1 MTRDQLFKIWQL
13 HGRKLATIL
22 VSALFV
28 GALGYEFGFFGRD
41 SGAPRGFGGRR
52 PTQKIEEVPV
62 LTARATRAD
71 VPVTLDAVG
80 TVQALNTV
88 VVRAQVEG
96 RLTEI
101 LFKDGQDVKKG
112 DVLARIDPRTLQAQ
126 YDQTVAKK
134 AQDAAQLANARL
146 DFERYERLAQSN
158 FGSRQQADTQ
168 RATVAQLEAQQQVD
182 QALIDNAKAMLDY
195 ATITAPIDGRTGL
208 RNVDA
213 GNVVRASDPNGL
225 VTITQVQPIG
235 VLFSLPQQNL
245 RAINRAKA
253 RGPLSAQALEPDN
266 ATVVETGEVE
276 VIDNLVDQSTG
287 TVRVRALFPNENQAL
302 WPGQF
307 INIRLNVDMDR
318 NALTVPTGA
327 VQRGPN
333 GAFVF
338 IVTDEQKVALKN
350 VQVTRQDERIAII
363 ASGLDEAARVVTSG
377 FMLLNDGAL
386 VKPMDARTQA
396 EPASTQPAQNSERRR
411 TGGGG
416 AQQR

>member
-1 MTRDQLFKIWQL
+1 MTRDRLIKIWQL
-13 HGRKLATIL
+13 HGRKIAAVL
-22 VSALFV
+22 VAALFLGV
-28 GALGYEFGFFGRD
+28 LGYEFGFFGRD
-41 SGAPRGFGGRR
+41 AGASRGFGGRR
-52 PTQKIEEVPV
+52 PAQKIEEVPV

-96 RLTEI
+96 RLIEI

-146 DFERYERLAQSN
+146 DLERYERLAQSN

-182 QALIDNAKAMLDY
+182 QALVDNAKVMLDY

-213 GNVVRASDPNGL
+213 GNVVRASDPSGL
-225 VTITQVQPIG
+225 VTITQVHPIG
-235 VLFSLPQQNL
+235 VIFSLPQQNL

-276 VIDNLVDQSTG
+276 VIDNLVDQATG
-287 TVRVRALFPNENQAL
+287 TVRVRALFPNEAQAL

-307 INIRLNVDMDR
+307 VNIRLNVDVDR
-318 NALTVPTGA
+318 NALIVPTGA

-338 IVTDEQKVALKN
+338 VVTDEQKVALKN
-350 VQVTRQDERIAII
+350 VQVARQNERIAII
-363 ASGLDEAARVVTSG
+363 GSGLDENMRVVTSG
-377 FMLLNDGAL
+377 FMLLNDGSS
-386 VKPMDARTQA
+386 VKPMDADAQP
-396 EPASTQPAQNSERRR
+396 EPATPPAQNRERRR

-416 AQQR
+416 APAR

>member
-1 MTRDQLFKIWQL
+1 MTREQVIKIWQL
-13 HGRKLATIL
+13 HGRKIATVL
-22 VSALFV
+22 V
-28 GALGYEFGFFGRD
+28 GAVFLGVLGYEFGFFGRD
-41 SGAPRGFGGRR
+41 AGAPRGFGGRR
-52 PTQKIEEVPV
+52 PAQKIEEVPV

-126 YDQTVAKK
+126 YDQAVAKK

-225 VTITQVQPIG
+225 VTITQVHPIG

-266 ATVVETGEVE
+266 TTVIETGEVE
-276 VIDNLVDQSTG
+276 VIDNLVDQATG
-287 TVRVRALFPNENQAL
+287 TVRVRALFPNENQSL

-307 INIRLNVDMDR
+307 VNIRLNVDIDR
-318 NALTVPTGA
+318 DALTVPTGA

-350 VQVTRQDERIAII
+350 VQVTRQNERTAII
-363 ASGLDEAARVVTSG
+363 GAGLDDNARVVTSG

-386 VKPMDARTQA
+386 VKPMDVQA
-396 EPASTQPAQNSERRR
+396 QPDPAATQPVQNRERRR

-416 AQQR
+416 AQPR